1 MWRAVN
7 FRCGRCG
14 RRLQFLDGLSKLF
27 QEIKDK
33 EKIADLSLEYQKFAE
48 WLRIE

>member
-1 MWRAVN
+1 MCDQDTDRTI
-7 FRCGRCG
+7 
-14 RRLQFLDGLSKLF
+14 DGLTQLF

-33 EKIADLSLEYQKFAE
+33 ERIADLSTEYQKFAE